1 MTRLRITRPLKRSH
15 ILFALATV
23 VCAGALSLAFRSTA
37 KEQEE
42 KPAVPAKAA
51 LTVSTIVAQTAEWPL
66 RLTAN
71 GNIAAWQEA
80 IVGSEIGG
88 LRLTDVRVNVGDRVR
103 KGQVLATLQSETTAA
118 ERDQTLASMAE
129 AEAVLA
135 EAKANADRARQVE
148 GSGAL
153 SVQQVTQYLTAER
166 TAAARLGVLKAQLRS
181 NQVRMTQTQILA
193 PDDGTISQREATLG
207 AVVQSGQELFRL
219 IRRDRLEW
227 RAELPAADLARVKPG
242 MPASI
247 TAAGKEKVAGRVR
260 MLAPTLDVQT
270 RNGIVYVDL
279 TEKGTTGAASAG
291 MFASGEIEISRSE
304 LLTLPQNAVLLRDG
318 YSYVFRLGTDNR
330 VVQTKVGVGQRS
342 GDRIAITAG
351 LEPGVPVVATG
362 VGFLA
367 DGDLVR
373 VVAAPTAPTAP
384 AAPATPA
391 AK

>member
-1 MTRLRITRPLKRSH
+1 MTRLRITRSH
-15 ILFALATV
+15 TLFALTAM
-23 VCAGALSLAFRSTA
+23 VCAGALSIAFRSTA
-37 KEQEE
+37 TEQEE

-51 LTVSTIVAQTAEWPL
+51 LTVSTVVAQAAEWPL

-166 TAAARLGVLKAQLRS
+166 TAVARLGVLKAQLRS
-181 NQVRMTQTQILA
+181 NQVRLAQTQILA

-227 RAELPAADLARVKPG
+227 RAELPAADLARISPG

-247 TAAGKEKVAGRVR
+247 TTAGKEKVSGRVR
-260 MLAPTLDVQT
+260 MLAPTVDVQT
-270 RNGIVYVDL
+270 RNGIAYVDL
-279 TEKGTTGAASAG
+279 TEKGSASAG
-291 MFASGEIEISRSE
+291 MFASGEIEISRGE

-318 YSYVFRLGTDNR
+318 YSYVFRLESDNR

-373 VVAAPTAPTAP
+373 VVTAP
-384 AAPATPA
+384 AAPPA
-391 AK
+391 ATATK

>member
-1 MTRLRITRPLKRSH
+1 MTRFRITRSLNRSH
-15 ILFALATV
+15 ILLTLATV

-51 LTVSTIVAQTAEWPL
+51 LTVSTVVTQTADWPL

-71 GNIAAWQEA
+71 GNVAAWQEA

-166 TAAARLGVLKAQLRS
+166 TAAARLGVLKAQLRT
-181 NQVRMTQTQILA
+181 NQVRMAQTQIVA
-193 PDDGTISQREATLG
+193 PDNGTISQREATLG

-227 RAELPAADLARVKPG
+227 RAELPAADLARIKPG

-247 TAAGKEKVAGRVR
+247 TTAGKETVAGRVR
-260 MLAPTLDVQT
+260 MLAPTVDVQT

-279 TEKGTTGAASAG
+279 TEKGTASAG
-291 MFASGEIEISRSE
+291 MFASGEIEISRGE

-318 YSYVFRLGTDNR
+318 YSYVFRLGADNR

-351 LEPGVPVVATG
+351 LEPGAPVVATG